1 MNYIGSKQ
9 SLASFIIQSLHQ
21 SFGPLEEMSFCDLF
35 DGTGAIAYE
44 AGLTC
49 KHLITNDVEYY
60 SALWLEQRLC
70 GINDYKDW
78 FEKIEFEK
86 HGFISEYFSSLG
98 SMKRGYFT
106 PQNALKIDGARA
118 AIEDL
123 KPQISPKLY
132 TALLVSLLDASDRVA
147 NVASVYGSYLKKLKF
162 TATQDL
168 TLRECPSANFKNAKV
183 YNMEGLELLG
193 EIQGDILYLDPPY
206 NHRQYGLNY
215 HVLNAIAKGEVNA
228 PRGKS
233 GFDGYYRSK
242 WCQYRQVENELQY
255 TLKNANFRFIA
266 MSYNSE
272 GLLSP
277 QQIQTIFESYGHYEQ
292 LQIPHPRLRMQ
303 KKSPKLNVI
312 EYLHLVEKSGFACK

>member
-9 SLASFIIQSLHQ
+9 SLSFFIIQSLREC
-21 SFGPLEEMSFCDLF
+21 FGPLEQMSFCDLF
-35 DGTGAIAYE
+35 SGTGAVAHE

-49 KHLITNDVEYY
+49 KEIVANDVELY

-78 FEKIEFEK
+78 FEEIEFEK
-86 HGFISEYFSSLG
+86 HGFISEHFSSLG

-106 PQNALKIDGARA
+106 PQNALKIDGTRA
-118 AIEDL
+118 AIENL

-168 TLRECPSANFKNAKV
+168 ALRECPSANFKNAKV
-183 YNMEGLELLG
+183 YNMEGLELL
-193 EIQGDILYLDPPY
+193 EQIQGDILYLDPPY

-215 HVLNAIAKGEVNA
+215 HVLNAIARGVINSPQGKG
-228 PRGKS
+228 
-233 GFDGYYRSK
+233 GFDGYFRSR
-242 WCQYRQVENELQY
+242 WCQRPNVEKELIETIKRAKFKY
-255 TLKNANFRFIA
+255 IA

-272 GLLSP
+272 GLLKPSRIKELLTP
-277 QQIQTIFESYGHYEQ
+277 YGYYGQMQIQ
-292 LQIPHPRLRMQ
+292 HPRLRTQ
-303 KKSPKLNVI
+303 KISPKVNVI
-312 EYLHLVEKSGFACK
+312 EYLHLLEKF